1 MQSTALDFDSD
12 RDDELEDEVLAAAE
26 EEEDALDDEAG
37 PEGEAQAKAE
47 AGAEGGAEL
56 AAEAPPDDPNAHED
70 VPDPELAKKPIP
82 TEAELKEAL
91 DWAFSAEEVL
101 PGVLEKY
108 ARHARLVLEA
118 NREINLTALIDAK
131 DVAVKHYLDSWRAT
145 RLLPLMG
152 RRVLDL
158 GSGAG
163 YPGMPT
169 ALCEDMTKVVMV
181 DARRKKAEFMQSII
195 EEMGVKNA
203 TAEWARGEEY
213 LQRNKVDVVFMRALS
228 SVRENVR
235 LLRKVRHS
243 FHDLVMFKGPSWSRE
258 VRAGEREAERLGFR
272 LDTVWEHELPGEMGK
287 RAILI
292 YRAPGAQ

>member
-1 MQSTALDFDSD
+1 MQSTASDFASD

-26 EEEDALDDEAG
+26 GAEDEL
-37 PEGEAQAKAE
+37 EGEP
-47 AGAEGGAEL
+47 
-56 AAEAPPDDPNAHED
+56 AAEAPPEDPNAHED
-70 VPDPELAKKPIP
+70 VPNPELASKPIP
-82 TEAELKEAL
+82 SEAQLKEAL
-91 DWAFSAEEVL
+91 DWAFQAEEVL
-101 PGVLEKY
+101 PGVLASY
-108 ARHARLVLEA
+108 AKHARLVLEA

-131 DVAVKHYLDSWRAT
+131 EVAVKHYLDSWRAT

-158 GSGAG
+158 GSGGG

-169 ALCEDMTKVVMV
+169 ALCEDMTKVVLI

-203 TAEWARGEEY
+203 TAEWGRGEEY
-213 LQRNKVDVVFMRALS
+213 LQRNKVDVVFIRALS